1 MAERLAPEQHDTLE
15 NIPEPAES
23 PNLFGHGETVARLLS
38 MQSSGRLPHGLI
50 LAGPAGIGK
59 ATLTFHF
66 ARHLLSG
73 QQGDQLAEAPV
84 DGSIFRQ
91 VASGAHPS
99 VLHLNRPLN
108 EQGKGFK
115 TVLSVKEI
123 RRIGRFLSHT
133 SHDGGYRTVIVDSVD
148 DMNTEAANA
157 LLKNLEEPPSR
168 TVFILIA
175 HARRPILP
183 TLRSRCQV
191 LKLAPLG
198 DDDLSSALQAVGAP
212 LPDDQSQRESIVS
225 GAKGSVRQ
233 AILLMRH
240 GGVEIAGALDAA
252 IRNARLDTLA
262 ANRLADQV
270 SAKGKETAFT
280 LLHDRAL
287 EVLTDGASEAAL
299 RGDLAWAERLSSS
312 SQALRDAS
320 REAMAY
326 NLDRK
331 QQALDLIGAV
341 HRAVHGG

>member
-1 MAERLAPEQHDTLE
+1 MVERLAPEQHDTLD
-15 NIPEPAES
+15 NIPEPAEN
-23 PNLFGHGETVARLLS
+23 PNLFGHHETITRLLS
-38 MQSSGRLPHGLI
+38 MQTSGRLPHGLI
-50 LAGPAGIGK
+50 LSGPTGIGK
-59 ATLTFHF
+59 ATLAFHF
-66 ARHLLSG
+66 ARHLLSRQSG
-73 QQGDQLAEAPV
+73 SDLATVPI
-84 DGSIFRQ
+84 DGAIFRQ
-91 VASGAHPS
+91 VASGAHPA
-99 VLHLNRPLN
+99 VLHLTRPLS
-108 EQGKGFK
+108 ETGKGFK

-133 SHDGGYRTVIVDSVD
+133 SHDGGYRMVIVDSVD

-191 LKLAPLG
+191 LKLDTLEA
-198 DDDLSSALQAVGAP
+198 DDLSAALQSAGAP
-212 LPDDQSQRESIVS
+212 LPDDPSPRQAIIE
-225 GAKGSVRQ
+225 GANGSVRQ

-270 SAKGKETAFT
+270 AAKGKETAFT

-287 EVLTDGASEAAL
+287 EMLTEGASEAAL
-299 RGDLAWAERLSSS
+299 RGELGRAERLSSS
-312 SQALRDAS
+312 SESLRDAS

-331 QQALDLIGAV
+331 QQALDLINAV